1 MLCVNIDLHRAT
13 FLTPIYLSVSWV
25 LMTSYQ
31 LFTET
36 AVATIVSNINAS
48 WPAVGLWLSSK
59 QDMIVFIY
67 AFAWVFIL
75 SSVIPSVILGKE
87 RNVLVQF
94 TVCLILTFSAF
105 LLADAL
111 THVGGGPLITI
122 FSLSFLFTNPLF
134 AVIYLSFPYIFMISM
149 DFYCR
154 EKRERERKMEKMDTG
169 DLENS
174 GTSEHAPGLVVE

>member
-1 MLCVNIDLHRAT
+1 MLSVNVDLHRAT
-13 FLTPIYLSVSWV
+13 FLTPIYLSVSWI

-31 LFTET
+31 LFTKT
-36 AVATIVSNINAS
+36 AVATIVSNINAF

-94 TVCLILTFSAF
+94 IVCLILTFSAF
-105 LLADAL
+105 LLVDAL
-111 THVGGGPLITI
+111 THFGGGPLITI
-122 FSLSFLFTNPLF
+122 FSLSFLFTNPFF
-134 AVIYLSFPYIFMISM
+134 AVIYLSFPYIFMITM

-154 EKRERERKMEKMDTG
+154 EKQKRERNMEKRGTDN
-169 DLENS
+169 LEKT
-174 GTSEHAPGLVVE
+174 GTSEDDPELVEE